1 MLAANHHVDS
11 YVFTVMVDV
20 PTTAGANV
28 TVPLDN
34 FNDVILLLFFDTTN
48 EPSPVLETVNDPEAP
63 SYVTTRDDTDVVTD
77 AAFLLN
83 VTVNDASV
91 GL

>member
-1 MLAANHHVDS
+1 
-11 YVFTVMVDV
+11 MVDV
-20 PTTAGANV
+20 PAAAGANV

-34 FNDVILLLFFDTTN
+34 FNDVILLLLFDTCN

-63 SYVTTRDDTDVVTD
+63 SYVTAIDDTDVVIF

-83 VTVNDASV
+83 VTVNDAFV
-91 GL
+91 AL